1 MSEPKSIIA
10 DVPPAPNSGWNA
22 RASLRCVFCG
32 AEAPIGTLPVG
43 CQACDAQPAAP
54 LEVVY
59 DDAGFEPEDLNDA
72 IAHLRQFRQPIEGSA
87 LVSLGRSASTPLVP
101 VPKLGPD
108 LWVKNETTNATW
120 SHKDR
125 THEVSVGAARLLG
138 SRGVVASSTGNHGAA
153 AAAHATKA
161 GLPSLVFCHPDASDI
176 AMLMI
181 RAYGGVVAQL
191 SPDDARQLLSDVVD
205 DGWFPATTMDPA
217 VSVKSNP
224 YGAEGYKSIAYE
236 VVEALQRLPATVLVP
251 SASGDTL
258 YGVMKGF
265 AEVAELV
272 GGRMPRIVG
281 VQPTGAAPL
290 ILSMEVGH
298 SVRVDDAKSV
308 ALSIA
313 DPFTGRHAL
322 IALQRWGGSAVAVTD
337 DSIVAAVK
345 ALAAE
350 GLLVEPAS
358 AAGLAGYWDL
368 RDAGQIDTT
377 GPTVLLVTNSGAK
390 WPRELA
396 EEFPGSA
403 LRTSD
408 EVRAELQRKTT
419 LAGGER

>member
-1 MSEPKSIIA
+1 MSESKISIA
-10 DVPPAPNSGWNA
+10 DIPPAPTGGWNA
-22 RASLRCVFCG
+22 RATLRCLFCG
-32 AEAPIGTLPVG
+32 AETPIGTLPNG
-43 CQACDAQPAAP
+43 CQACDTQPAAP

-59 DDAGFEPEDLNDA
+59 DDTGFEPNDLPDA
-72 IAHLRQFRQPIEGSA
+72 IAHLRQFRQPIDASA

-101 VPKLGPD
+101 MPRLGPN

-153 AAAHATKA
+153 AAAHASKA
-161 GLPSLVFCHPDASDI
+161 GLPSLVFCHPDASDT

-181 RAYGGVVAQL
+181 RAYGGLVAQL
-191 SPDDARQLLSDVVD
+191 TADDARQLLSDVVD

-217 VSVKSNP
+217 VSAKSNP
-224 YGAEGYKSIAYE
+224 YGAEGYKAIAYE
-236 VVEALQRLPATVLVP
+236 VVETLQQLPATVLVP

-265 AEVAELV
+265 AEVAELL
-272 GGRMPRIVG
+272 GQRMPRIIA

-290 ILSMEVGH
+290 VRSMEAGR

-322 IALQRWGGSAVAVTD
+322 IALQRWEGSAVAVTD
-337 DSIVAAVK
+337 DSIISAVK

-368 RDAGQIDTT
+368 RHTGQIDTT

-396 EEFPGSA
+396 DEFPGSS
-403 LRTSD
+403 LRTSA

-419 LAGGER
+419 PAGSER